1 MAFLMKYKKDDIL
14 VVAYEMGIDVLEMDR
29 KVNIKI
35 KMQASE

>member
-1 MAFLMKYKKDDIL
+1 MKYKKDDIL